1 MAGRT
6 WSGLA
11 AREAPRILGPVST
24 LGGILRSRSN
34 APAAVAEGHPECSR
48 RRSRGSTHGEWLRFL
63 PDARP
68 AVAVAPRGRRFL
80 SDARPVSAWHGGG
93 PVPATRSPRGRRG
106 AAGPRFLPDA
116 RRVLGWHAPPLVSC
130 QMHIPGARGCV
141 SGRVSCQLLIVVLQI
156 VPMAASGGETMA
168 TRS

>member
-80 SDARPVSAWHGGG
+80 
-93 PVPATRSPRGRRG
+93 
-106 AAGPRFLPDA
+106 PDA

-141 SGRVSCQLLIVVLQI
+141 SGRASCQLLIVVLQI
-156 VPMAASGGETMA
+156 VPMA
-168 TRS
+168 